1 MLLSAQLDSKDGPW
15 PSDSP
20 PRPFLQSYCHAM
32 MDRNPEYNPD
42 MVGILPITRMTYGH
56 PERLHGNDKPYL
68 EA

>member
-1 MLLSAQLDSKDGPW
+1 MLSSTRKMDPGLLTALLA
-15 PSDSP
+15 PS
-20 PRPFLQSYCHAM
+20 CKATA

-56 PERLHGNDKPYL
+56 PARLHGNDKPYL